1 MCGIAGILNLT
12 SPEPVTE
19 ASLRQMLALIRHRG
33 PDQFGVFLDDGLG
46 LGSARDCIIDLDK
59 GQQPIGNEDGSLWI
73 VFNGEIFN
81 YIELRPDLEARG
93 HKFKTDSDTEVLLH
107 AFEEFGP
114 ACLSH
119 CNGQYAFAIWD
130 TRERTLFLARDRLGV
145 RPLFYSRANGAL
157 VFGSEVKALLGS
169 GRVRGALDPV
179 VLDQVLTYWSPI
191 SPRTMFQGV
200 TELPPGHWLRVR
212 GGQIETGCYWRLEFP
227 FDHEPPPRTEVDY
240 REELSQLLGDAA
252 CIRLRA
258 DVPVA
263 SYLSGGLDS
272 AVIAALVRQY
282 AGKRLNT
289 FSIAFTDPEFDER
302 SYQEKMAAHLGTRHE
317 VVEATQADIGRV
329 FPKVI
334 WHCETPILRTAP
346 APMYLLA
353 ERLCQ
358 RGFRVALTG
367 EGADEVLG
375 GYDIFKEDKIRRF
388 WARQPD
394 SRLRPL
400 LLQRLYPEIAR
411 LAATGPGFLSAFF
424 GEGLTDTASPFY
436 SHAIRWRNGARLRRF
451 LSDEMVDAVGAAPR
465 DPFTDV
471 RLPENFFRWGSLE
484 RAQHLEI
491 AVFLSNYLLCSQ
503 GDRMG
508 MAHAIEGRFPFL
520 DYRVVEF
527 GARLPANMKLRGLR
541 EKYLL
546 RKLAEPWLPKEIVW
560 RRKRPYRA
568 PIHRAFFNVQCSE
581 YVRELLS
588 PEAIRATGCFRPSA
602 VTQLVGKLSSKK
614 SASELD
620 DMALAGILSTQ
631 LWHRQ
636 FITNFQMPPP
646 LSDRDNLKRCF
657 AGAATE
663 RRSPARRVAGEM
675 GSRRIGD
682 RRSDSP
688 SPISTE

>member
-12 SPEPVTE
+12 RPEPVTE

-46 LGSARDCIIDLDK
+46 LGNARDCIIDLDT
-59 GQQPIGNEDGSLWI
+59 GQQPISNADGTLWI

-81 YIELRPDLEARG
+81 YVELRPELEARG
-93 HKFKTDSDTEVLLH
+93 HRFKTDSDTEVLLH

-114 ACLSH
+114 DCLARF
-119 CNGQYAFAIWD
+119 NGQFSFAIWN
-130 TRERTLFLARDRLGV
+130 TRERSLFLARDRLGV
-145 RPLFYSRANGAL
+145 RPLFYTRANGAL

-169 GRVRGALDPV
+169 GRVRAALDPV
-179 VLDQVLTYWSPI
+179 ALDQVLTYWSPI
-191 SPRTMFQGV
+191 SPRSPFQNIV
-200 TELPPGHWLRVR
+200 ELPPGHWLRVQD
-212 GGQIETGCYWRLEFP
+212 GKLETDCYWRLDFTTDRNGATRDESSYC
-227 FDHEPPPRTEVDY
+227 D
-240 REELSQLLGDAA
+240 ELGQLLGDAS
-252 CIRLRA
+252 CLRLRA

-263 SYLSGGLDS
+263 AYLSGGLDS

-282 AGKRLNT
+282 AGRRMNT

-317 VVEATQADIGRV
+317 VVEATQADIGRI
-329 FPKVI
+329 FPKVM

-353 ERLCQ
+353 ERLFQ

-367 EGADEVLG
+367 EGADEMLG

-411 LAATGPGFLSAFF
+411 LAATGPGFLGAFF
-424 GEGLTDTASPFY
+424 GEGLSDTASPFY

-451 LSDEMVDAVGAAPR
+451 LSDEMLEAVGAAPR

-471 RLPENFFRWGSLE
+471 RLPENFSHWGSLE
-484 RAQHLEI
+484 RAQYLEI
-491 AVFLSNYLLCSQ
+491 AVFLANYLLCSQ

-527 GARLPANMKLRGLR
+527 GARLPARLKLRGLR

-546 RKLAEPWLPKEIVW
+546 RKLAAPSLPKEIVW

-568 PIHRAFFNVQCSE
+568 PIHRAFFNNTSAD

-588 PEAIRATGCFRPSA
+588 PEAIRATGCFRPTA
-602 VTQLVGKLSSKK
+602 VAQLVGKLSAGKP
-614 SASELD
+614 ASELD

-636 FITNFQMPPP
+636 FITHFQMPPP
-646 LSDRDNLKRCF
+646 LSERDDVKRCF
-657 AGAATE
+657 ARATA
-663 RRSPARRVAGEM
+663 PA
-675 GSRRIGD
+675 
-682 RRSDSP
+682 
-688 SPISTE
+688 

>member
-12 SPEPVTE
+12 SAEPVAET
-19 ASLRQMLALIRHRG
+19 SVRQMLALLRHRG
-33 PDQFGVFLDDGLG
+33 PDQFGIFLDDGLG
-46 LGSARDCIIDLDK
+46 LGNARDCIIDLGA
-59 GQQPIGNEDGSLWI
+59 GQQPISNEDGTLWI

-81 YIELRPDLEARG
+81 YVELRPELVARG
-93 HKFKTDSDTEVLLH
+93 HRFRTDSDTEVLLH

-114 ACLSH
+114 DCLAR
-119 CNGQYAFAIWD
+119 CNGQFAFAIWD
-130 TRERTLFLARDRLGV
+130 TRARSLFLARDRLGI
-145 RPLFYSRANGAL
+145 RPLFYSRSNGAL

-169 GRVRGALDPV
+169 GRVSATLDPIA
-179 VLDQVLTYWSPI
+179 LDQVLTYWSPI
-191 SPRTMFQGV
+191 SPRTMFQNIV
-200 TELPPGHWLRVR
+200 ELPPGHWLRVQD
-212 GGQIETGCYWRLEFP
+212 GKWETQAYWRLDFTAPASPVRDENP
-227 FDHEPPPRTEVDY
+227 Y
-240 REELSQLLGDAA
+240 REELSELLGDAA

-263 SYLSGGLDS
+263 AYLSGGLDS
-272 AVIAALVRQY
+272 AVIAALVKKY
-282 AGKRLNT
+282 AGRRLNT

-302 SYQEKMAAHLGTRHE
+302 SYQEKMAAHLGTPHE

-334 WHCETPILRTAP
+334 WHSETPILRTAP

-353 ERLCQ
+353 ERLFQ

-388 WARQPD
+388 WARQPA
-394 SRLRPL
+394 SRWRPL

-424 GEGLTDTASPFY
+424 AEGLTDTTSPFY

-451 LSDEMVDAVGAAPR
+451 LSDELLGRVGAAAR

-471 RLPENFFRWGSLE
+471 RLPQNFSRWGSLE
-484 RAQHLEI
+484 RAQYLEI
-491 AVFLSNYLLCSQ
+491 AIFLANYLLCSQ

-527 GARLPANMKLRGLR
+527 GARLPARLKLRVLR

-546 RKLAEPWLPKEIVW
+546 RQLAAPLLPAEIVG

-568 PIHRAFFNVQCSE
+568 PIQRAFFHPASGD
-581 YVRELLS
+581 YVRELLA
-588 PEAIRATGCFRPSA
+588 PEALRTTGCFRPAA
-602 VTQLVGKLSSKK
+602 VAQLVGKLSAGKP
-614 SASELD
+614 ASELD
-620 DMALAGILSTQ
+620 EMALAGILSTQ
-631 LWHRQ
+631 LWHHQ

-646 LSDRDNLKRCF
+646 LSGRDDVKRCF
-657 AGAATE
+657 ARDHA
-663 RRSPARRVAGEM
+663 PA
-675 GSRRIGD
+675 
-682 RRSDSP
+682 
-688 SPISTE
+688 